1 MPRFAANLSTMFADR
16 PFAERIEAA
25 AAAGFAA
32 VECQFPYEASA
43 AELRGRLAA
52 SKLELRHHLE
62 RSAEERRQ
70 QGDYR
75 ERDRDQGHER

>member
-1 MPRFAANLSTMFADR
+1 MPFSADHELSPDDPPAEAPPLLRPAALN
-16 PFAERIEAA
+16 
-25 AAAGFAA
+25 
-32 VECQFPYEASA
+32 
-43 AELRGRLAA
+43 AELAAIAKAHDAAA